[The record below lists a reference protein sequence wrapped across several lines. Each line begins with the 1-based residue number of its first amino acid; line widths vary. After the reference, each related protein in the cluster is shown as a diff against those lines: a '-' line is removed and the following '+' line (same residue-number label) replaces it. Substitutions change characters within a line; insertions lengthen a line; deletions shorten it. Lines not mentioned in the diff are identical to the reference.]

1 MKIITLT
8 YPISLSEIELN
19 DQSLSIAIGHFDG
32 VHKGHQ
38 QVISKAV
45 STAKANGQASAV
57 MTFDPHPKA
66 ILGQGQQYVQCITP
80 LFTKTRLFEQLG
92 VDYVFIVK
100 FDSNFSKITPY
111 EFVTNILQTLH
122 VVNVVIGFDFRF
134 GVGGSGN
141 PDIMKEL
148 CEPAIQVDVIDA
160 YLIDEVKVSSTA
172 IREWLESGDIK
183 RANHLLGRY
192 FEVEGTV
199 VQGDQRGRTI
209 GFPTANLRL
218 HAPYVTVRLGVY
230 AIIAY
235 LGSKTYYGVMNH
247 GMKPTFYEQD
257 IVPVMEAHLFD
268 FSEDIYGETM
278 TIKLVQYLRSERK
291 FEGIAALIEQLKL
304 DAKQASAVAAN
315 IISTN

>member
-8 YPISLSEIELN
+8 YPISLSEIKLN
-19 DQSLSIAIGHFDG
+19 DQPLSIAIGHFDG

-45 STAKANGQASAV
+45 STAQANGLASAV

-80 LFTKTRLFEQLG
+80 LSTKTSLFEQLG

-100 FDSNFSKITPY
+100 FDSNFSKITPD

-122 VVNVVIGFDFRF
+122 VANVVVGFDFRF

-141 PDIMKEL
+141 AEIMKQL
-148 CEPAIQVDVIDA
+148 CEPSVQVDVIEA
-160 YLIDEVKVSSTA
+160 YTIDEVKVSSTV
-172 IREWLESGDIK
+172 IRECLESGDIK

-218 HAPYVTVRLGVY
+218 HAPYITIRLGVY
-230 AIIAY
+230 AIIAH
-235 LGSKTYYGVMNH
+235 LGNNKYYGVMNH
-247 GMKPTFYEQD
+247 GMKPTFYEKD

-268 FSEDIYGETM
+268 FSDDIYGEKM
-278 TIKLVQYLRSERK
+278 TIEVVQFLRSERK
-291 FEGIAALIEQLKL
+291 FDGIASLIEQLQL
-304 DAKQASAVAAN
+304 DADQAMKLLHQ
-315 IISTN
+315 T

>member
-1 MKIITLT
+1 
-8 YPISLSEIELN
+8 LN
-19 DQSLSIAIGHFDG
+19 DQPLSIAIGHFDG

-45 STAKANGQASAV
+45 STAQANGLASAV

-80 LFTKTRLFEQLG
+80 LSTKTSLFEQLG

-100 FDSNFSKITPY
+100 FDSNFSKITPD

-122 VVNVVIGFDFRF
+122 VANVVVGFDFRF

-141 PDIMKEL
+141 AEIMKQL
-148 CEPAIQVDVIDA
+148 CEPSVQVDVIEA
-160 YLIDEVKVSSTA
+160 YTIDEVKVSSTV
-172 IREWLESGDIK
+172 IRECLESGDIK

-218 HAPYVTVRLGVY
+218 HAPYITIRLGVY
-230 AIIAY
+230 AIIAH
-235 LGSKTYYGVMNH
+235 LGNNKYYGVMNH
-247 GMKPTFYEQD
+247 GMKPTFYEKD

-268 FSEDIYGETM
+268 FSDDIYGEKM
-278 TIKLVQYLRSERK
+278 TIEVVQFLRSERK
-291 FEGIAALIEQLKL
+291 FDGIASLIEQLQL
-304 DAKQASAVAAN
+304 DADQAMKLLHQ
-315 IISTN
+315 T

>member
-1 MKIITLT
+1 MSTLKIITLT
-8 YPISLSEIELN
+8 YPISLSEIKLN
-19 DQSLSIAIGHFDG
+19 DQPLSIAIGHFDG

-45 STAKANGQASAV
+45 STAQANGLASAV

-80 LFTKTRLFEQLG
+80 LSTKTSLFEQLG

-100 FDSNFSKITPY
+100 FDSNFSKITPD

-122 VVNVVIGFDFRF
+122 VANVVVGFDFRF

-141 PDIMKEL
+141 AEIMKQL
-148 CEPAIQVDVIDA
+148 CEPSVQVDVIEA
-160 YLIDEVKVSSTA
+160 YTIDEVKVSSTV
-172 IREWLESGDIK
+172 IRECLESGDIK

-218 HAPYVTVRLGVY
+218 HAPYITIRLGVY
-230 AIIAY
+230 AIIAH
-235 LGSKTYYGVMNH
+235 LGNNKYYGVMNH
-247 GMKPTFYEQD
+247 GMKPTFYEKD

-268 FSEDIYGETM
+268 FSDDIYGEKM
-278 TIKLVQYLRSERK
+278 TIEVVQFLRSERK
-291 FEGIAALIEQLKL
+291 FDGIASLIEQLQL
-304 DAKQASAVAAN
+304 DADQAMKLLHQ
-315 IISTN
+315 T

>member
-45 STAKANGQASAV
+45 STAKANGLASAV

-66 ILGQGQQYVQCITP
+66 ILGQGEQYVQCITP
-80 LFTKTRLFEQLG
+80 LSTKTSLFEQLG

-100 FDSNFSKITPY
+100 FDSNFSKITPD
-111 EFVTNILQTLH
+111 EFVTNILKTLH
-122 VVNVVIGFDFRF
+122 VVNVVVGFDFRF

-141 PDIMKEL
+141 PEIMRQL
-148 CEPAIQVDVIDA
+148 CEPSIQVDVIEA
-160 YLIDEVKVSSTA
+160 FIIDGVKVSSTV
-172 IREWLESGDIK
+172 IRECLESGDIE
-183 RANHLLGRY
+183 RANHLLGRN

-218 HAPYVTVRLGVY
+218 HAPYITARLGVY
-230 AIIAY
+230 AIIAH
-235 LGSKTYYGVMNH
+235 LGNKKYYGVMNH
-247 GMKPTFYEQD
+247 GMKPTFYEKD
-257 IVPVMEAHLFD
+257 IAPVMEAHLFD
-268 FSEDIYGETM
+268 FSKDIYGEKM
-278 TIKLVQYLRSERK
+278 TIEVVQFLRSERK
-291 FEGIAALIEQLKL
+291 FDGIAALIEQLRL
-304 DAKQASAVAAN
+304 DADQALKLLQQ
-315 IISTN
+315 T

>member
-1 MKIITLT
+1 MT

-45 STAKANGQASAV
+45 STAKANGLASAV

-66 ILGQGQQYVQCITP
+66 ILGQGEQYVQCITP
-80 LFTKTRLFEQLG
+80 LSTKTSLFEQLG

-100 FDSNFSKITPY
+100 FDSNFSKITPD
-111 EFVTNILQTLH
+111 EFVTNILKTLH
-122 VVNVVIGFDFRF
+122 VVNVVVGFDFRF

-141 PDIMKEL
+141 PEIMRQL
-148 CEPAIQVDVIDA
+148 CEPSIQVDVIEA
-160 YLIDEVKVSSTA
+160 FIIDGVKVSSTV
-172 IREWLESGDIK
+172 IRECLESGDIE
-183 RANHLLGRY
+183 RANHLLGRN

-218 HAPYVTVRLGVY
+218 HAPYITARLGVY
-230 AIIAY
+230 AIIAH
-235 LGSKTYYGVMNH
+235 LGNKKYYGVMNH
-247 GMKPTFYEQD
+247 GMKPTFYEKD
-257 IVPVMEAHLFD
+257 IAPVMEAHLFD
-268 FSEDIYGETM
+268 FSKDIYGEKM
-278 TIKLVQYLRSERK
+278 TIEVVQFLRSERK
-291 FEGIAALIEQLKL
+291 FDGIAALIEQLRL
-304 DAKQASAVAAN
+304 DADQALKLLQQ
-315 IISTN
+315 T

>member
-45 STAKANGQASAV
+45 STARANGHASAV

-66 ILGQGQQYVQCITP
+66 ILGQGEQYVQCITP
-80 LFTKTRLFEQLG
+80 LSTKTNLFEQLG

-100 FDSNFSKITPY
+100 FDSNFSKITPN
-111 EFVTNILQTLH
+111 EFVTNILQTLQ
-122 VVNVVIGFDFRF
+122 VVNVVVGFDFRF

-141 PDIMKEL
+141 AEIMKQL
-148 CEPAIQVDVIDA
+148 CEPSIQVEVIEA
-160 YLIDEVKVSSTA
+160 YIIDGVKVSSTV
-172 IREWLESGDIK
+172 IRECMESGDIE

-218 HAPYVTVRLGVY
+218 HAPYVTIRLGVY

-235 LGSKTYYGVMNH
+235 LGNKKYYGVMNH
-247 GMKPTFYEQD
+247 GMKPTFYEKD
-257 IVPVMEAHLFD
+257 IIPVMEAHLFD
-268 FSEDIYGETM
+268 FSEDIYGEKM
-278 TIKLVQYLRSERK
+278 TIEVVQFLRSERK
-291 FEGIAALIEQLKL
+291 FDGITALIEQLHFDSDQAMKL
-304 DAKQASAVAAN
+304 LQQ
-315 IISTN
+315 T